1 MQVSRTFLSPAMKKT
16 VFAAAALCAL
26 LLGPFGQAQA
36 RRADVITVDG
46 IINPAVAEFIAST
59 IARSAAE
66 GAECL
71 IIRMDTPGGL
81 DLSMRSIIKE
91 MMGAGIPVIVY
102 VSPAGAR
109 AASAGALITMAA
121 DIAAMAPGTNIGAAH
136 PVSLGGG
143 KMEDEMASKVEND
156 AAAYAESIAAKRNRN
171 KEWAVQ
177 AVRESVSITENQ
189 ALKIK
194 VIDLIAFDLQDLLRQ
209 LDGRKIT
216 TAAGVTILETKGIE
230 INEIEMGLREKVLDT
245 LSNPNIAYILMMVG
259 LLGLYFELSNPGA
272 IFPGIIGGISLILA
286 FFAFQTLP
294 VNYAGILLIILAL
307 ILFILEIKVTSF
319 GMLTVG
325 GVISLTLG
333 SLMLFDP
340 QTAPFARIS
349 FEIIIPVVAVT
360 AACCI
365 ITVYL
370 AVKAYRRKPAT
381 GREGIVGEVGI
392 AKSAI
397 DPEGKVFV
405 HGEYWDALS
414 DEPIPQGSAVKVVS
428 VGSIKLKVTRAE
440 PSPTNRCKKEEI

>member
-1 MQVSRTFLSPAMKKT
+1 MRTAFITSVLC
-16 VFAAAALCAL
+16 CAL
-26 LLGPFGQAQA
+26 LFAGSGQAQA
-36 RRADVITVDG
+36 KRVDVVTIDG
-46 IINPAVAEFIAST
+46 IINPAVAGFIASAIT
-59 IARSAAE
+59 RSTAE
-66 GAECL
+66 GAACL

-91 MMGAGIPVIVY
+91 MMSAGIPVVVF

-109 AASAGALITMAA
+109 AASAGALITIAA

-136 PVSLGGG
+136 PVALGGG
-143 KMEDEMASKVEND
+143 KMDDEMASKVEND
-156 AAAYAESIAAKRNRN
+156 AAAYAESIATKRNRN
-171 KEWAVQ
+171 KEWAIK
-177 AVRESVSITENQ
+177 AVRESVSITENE
-189 ALKIK
+189 ALEIK
-194 VIDLIAFDLQDLLRQ
+194 VIDLIASDLDDLLRQ

-216 TAAGVTILETKGIE
+216 TAAGVTILETEDIE
-230 INEIEMGLREKVLDT
+230 VNEIEMGLREKVLDT

-294 VNYAGILLIILAL
+294 VNYAGILLIVLAL

-333 SLMLFDP
+333 SLMLYDSRA
-340 QTAPFARIS
+340 APFARLS
-349 FEIIIPVVAVT
+349 FDVLIPVVAVT
-360 AACCI
+360 SACCMI
-365 ITVYL
+365 IVYL
-370 AVKAYRRKPAT
+370 AVRAYRRKPAT
-381 GREGIVGEVGI
+381 GREGIVGEIGI
-392 AKSAI
+392 SKSAI

-414 DEPIPQGSAVKVVS
+414 DETVPEGAAVKVVEVKDS
-428 VGSIKLKVTRAE
+428 KLKVTRA
-440 PSPTNRCKKEEI
+440 

>member
-1 MQVSRTFLSPAMKKT
+1 MVT
-16 VFAAAALCAL
+16 
-26 LLGPFGQAQA
+26 
-36 RRADVITVDG
+36 IDG
-46 IINPAVAEFIAST
+46 IINPAVAEFIAKG

-66 GAECL
+66 GAECF

-91 MMGAGIPVIVY
+91 MMRADIPVIVY
-102 VSPAGAR
+102 VSPSGAR

-156 AAAYAESIAAKRNRN
+156 AAAYAESIATKRNRN
-171 KEWAVQ
+171 TKWAIK
-177 AVRESVSITENQ
+177 AVRESVSITENE
-189 ALKIK
+189 ALEIK
-194 VIDLIAFDLQDLLRQ
+194 VIDLIASDLEDLLRQ

-216 TAAGVTILETKGIE
+216 TAAGVTILETEDIE
-230 INEIEMGLREKVLDT
+230 VNEIEMGLREKVLDT

-325 GVISLTLG
+325 GVICLTLG
-333 SLMLFDP
+333 SLMMFDSR
-340 QTAPFARIS
+340 TAPFARLS
-349 FEIIIPVVAVT
+349 YEVIIPVVAVT
-360 AACCI
+360 SACCI
-365 ITVYL
+365 VTVYL
-370 AVKAYRRKPAT
+370 AVKAYRRKPTT
-381 GREGIVGEVGI
+381 GREGLIGEVGMS
-392 AKSAI
+392 KSAI
-397 DPEGKVFV
+397 NPEGKVFV
-405 HGEYWDALS
+405 HGEYWNALS
-414 DEPIPQGSAVKVVS
+414 DEAIPEGAAVKVVEVKDS
-428 VGSIKLKVTRAE
+428 KLKVTRA
-440 PSPTNRCKKEEI
+440 

>member
-1 MQVSRTFLSPAMKKT
+1 MRTAIIT
-16 VFAAAALCAL
+16 AAAMCAL
-26 LLGPFGQAQA
+26 LLGVLSQAQA
-36 RRADVITVDG
+36 RRADVVTIDG
-46 IINPAVAEFIAST
+46 IINPAVAEFIAAT
-59 IARSAAE
+59 ITRSAAE

-171 KEWAVQ
+171 KEWAVK
-177 AVRESVSITENQ
+177 AVRESVSITENE

-194 VIDLIAFDLQDLLRQ
+194 VIDLIASDLEDLLRQ

-216 TAAGVTILETKGIE
+216 TAAGVAILETENIE
-230 INEIEMGLREKVLDT
+230 INAIEMGLREKVLDT
-245 LSNPNIAYILMMVG
+245 LSNPNIAYILFIVG

-325 GVISLTLG
+325 GVISLILG
-333 SLMLFDP
+333 SLMLFD
-340 QTAPFARIS
+340 TGAAPFARLS
-349 FEIIIPVVAVT
+349 FEVLIPVVSIT
-360 AACCI
+360 SACCI
-365 ITVYL
+365 AIVYL
-370 AVKAYRRKPAT
+370 AIRAYRSKPAT
-381 GREGIVGEVGI
+381 GREGIVGEVGTV
-392 AKSAI
+392 KSAI

-405 HGEYWDALS
+405 HGEYWNALS
-414 DEPIPQGSAVKVVS
+414 DEAIPAGTEVKVVE
-428 VGSIKLKVTRAE
+428 VMGSTLKVCRAE
-440 PSPTNRCKKEEI
+440 PTTAGRFRKEEV

>member
-1 MQVSRTFLSPAMKKT
+1 MRRAFIN
-16 VFAAAALCAL
+16 AAFFCAL
-26 LLGPFGQAQA
+26 LIAGLGQADA
-36 RRADVITVDG
+36 KRADVVTIDG
-46 IINPAVAEFIAST
+46 IINPAVAEFIAGAINRST
-59 IARSAAE
+59 AE
-66 GAECL
+66 GADCL

-91 MMGAGIPVIVY
+91 MMSAGIPVIVY
-102 VSPAGAR
+102 VGPAGAR

-136 PVSLGGG
+136 PVALGGG

-171 KEWAVQ
+171 KEWAVK
-177 AVRESVSITENQ
+177 AVRESVSITENE
-189 ALKIK
+189 ALKLK
-194 VIDLIAFDLQDLLRQ
+194 VIDLIASDLDDLLRQ

-216 TAAGVTILETKGIE
+216 TAAGVTILATENIE
-230 INEIEMGLREKVLDT
+230 VNEIEMGLREKVLDT

-272 IFPGIIGGISLILA
+272 IFPGIVGGISLILA

-333 SLMLFDP
+333 SLMLFDSRA
-340 QTAPFARIS
+340 APFARLS
-349 FEIIIPVVAVT
+349 FEVLIPVVSIT
-360 AACCI
+360 SACCI
-365 ITVYL
+365 AIVYL
-370 AVKAYRRKPAT
+370 AVRAYRRKPAT
-381 GREGIVGEVGI
+381 GREGIVGEIGI
-392 AKSAI
+392 AKSSI

-414 DEPIPQGSAVKVVS
+414 NERIPEGTAVKVVE
-428 VGSIKLKVTRAE
+428 VKGSKLKVTRA
-440 PSPTNRCKKEEI
+440 

>member
-1 MQVSRTFLSPAMKKT
+1 MRTAIIT
-16 VFAAAALCAL
+16 AATMCAL
-26 LLGPFGQAQA
+26 LLGAFSQALA
-36 RRADVITVDG
+36 RRADVLTVDG
-46 IINPAVAEFIAST
+46 IINPAVAGFVAAS
-59 IARSAAE
+59 ISRSAAE

-91 MMGAGIPVIVY
+91 MMGSGIPVIVY

-121 DIAAMAPGTNIGAAH
+121 DIAAMAPGTNFGAAH

-171 KEWAVQ
+171 KEWAVK
-177 AVRESVSITENQ
+177 AVRESVSITENE

-194 VIDLIAFDLQDLLRQ
+194 VIDLIASDLEDLLRQ

-216 TAAGVTILETKGIE
+216 TAAGVTILETEGIE
-230 INEIEMGLREKVLDT
+230 VHEIEMGLREKVLDT

-325 GVISLTLG
+325 GVISLILG
-333 SLMLFDP
+333 SLMLFD
-340 QTAPFARIS
+340 TGAAPFARLS
-349 FEIIIPVVAVT
+349 FEVIIPVVAVT
-360 AACCI
+360 
-365 ITVYL
+365 
-370 AVKAYRRKPAT
+370 
-381 GREGIVGEVGI
+381 
-392 AKSAI
+392 SA
-397 DPEGKVFV
+397 
-405 HGEYWDALS
+405 
-414 DEPIPQGSAVKVVS
+414 
-428 VGSIKLKVTRAE
+428 
-440 PSPTNRCKKEEI
+440 

>member
-1 MQVSRTFLSPAMKKT
+1 MRTARVVS
-16 VFAAAALCAL
+16 ALCCAL
-26 LLGPFGQAQA
+26 LFTGFGQAHA
-36 RRADVITVDG
+36 KRADVVTVDG
-46 IINPAVAEFIAST
+46 IINPAIAEFIAST
-59 IARSAAE
+59 ITRSTAE
-66 GAECL
+66 GAAFL
-71 IIRMDTPGGL
+71 IIRLDTPGGL

-91 MMGAGIPVIVY
+91 MMSAGIPVIVY

-156 AAAYAESIAAKRNRN
+156 AAAYAESIATKRNRN
-171 KEWAVQ
+171 TKWAIQ
-177 AVRESVSITENQ
+177 AVRESVSITENE
-189 ALKIK
+189 ALAIK
-194 VIDLIAFDLQDLLRQ
+194 VIDLIASDLEDLLRQ
-209 LDGRKIT
+209 IDGRKIT
-216 TAAGVTILETKGIE
+216 TAGGVAILETEDIE
-230 INEIEMGLREKVLDT
+230 VREIEMGLREKVLNT

-294 VNYAGILLIILAL
+294 VNYAGVLLIILAL

-333 SLMLFDP
+333 SLMLFDSR
-340 QTAPFARIS
+340 TAPFARLS
-349 FEIIIPVVAVT
+349 YDVLIPVVAIT
-360 AACCI
+360 SACCMAI
-365 ITVYL
+365 VYL
-370 AVKAYRRKPAT
+370 AVRAYRRKPTT
-381 GREGIVGEVGI
+381 GREGIVGEIGI
-392 AKSAI
+392 SKSDI

-414 DEPIPQGSAVKVVS
+414 DETIPEGTAVKVAEVKDS
-428 VGSIKLKVTRAE
+428 KLKVTRA
-440 PSPTNRCKKEEI
+440 

>member
-1 MQVSRTFLSPAMKKT
+1 MRRAVIT
-16 VFAAAALCAL
+16 AALSCAL
-26 LLGPFGQAQA
+26 LIAGLGQAHA
-36 RRADVITVDG
+36 KRADVVTIDG

-59 IARSAAE
+59 INRSVAE

-81 DLSMRSIIKE
+81 DLSMRSIIKA
-91 MMGAGIPVIVY
+91 MMSADIPIVVY

-143 KMEDEMASKVEND
+143 TMEDDMAAKVEND
-156 AAAYAESIAAKRNRN
+156 AAAYAESIATKRNRN
-171 KEWAVQ
+171 KEWAIK
-177 AVRESVSITENQ
+177 AVRESVSITENE
-189 ALKIK
+189 ALKLK
-194 VIDLIAFDLQDLLRQ
+194 VIDIIASDLDDLLRQ
-209 LDGRKIT
+209 IDGRKIT
-216 TAAGVTILETKGIE
+216 TTAGVKIIETANIE
-230 INEIEMGLREKVLDT
+230 VNEIEMGLREKVLDT
-245 LSNPNIAYILMMVG
+245 LSNPNIAYILMIVG

-333 SLMLFDP
+333 SLMLFDSRS
-340 QTAPFARIS
+340 APFARVS
-349 FEIIIPVVAVT
+349 YDVLIPVVLITSV
-360 AACCI
+360 CCVLI
-365 ITVYL
+365 VYL
-370 AVKAYRRKPAT
+370 AIRAFSRKPTT
-381 GREGIVGEVGI
+381 GREGLTGEIGI
-392 AKSAI
+392 SKSAI
-397 DPEGKVFV
+397 DPEGKVYV
-405 HGEYWDALS
+405 HGEYWDASS
-414 DEPIPQGSAVKVVS
+414 DEAIPEGTPVKVVEVKDS
-428 VGSIKLKVTRAE
+428 KLKVRKA
-440 PSPTNRCKKEEI
+440 

>member
-1 MQVSRTFLSPAMKKT
+1 MKRA
-16 VFAAAALCAL
+16 FINAAFFCAL
-26 LLGPFGQAQA
+26 LIAGLGQADA
-36 RRADVITVDG
+36 KRADVVTIDG
-46 IINPAVAEFIAST
+46 IINPAVAEFIAGAINRST
-59 IARSAAE
+59 AE
-66 GAECL
+66 GADCL

-91 MMGAGIPVIVY
+91 MMSAGIPVIVY
-102 VSPAGAR
+102 VGPAGAR

-136 PVSLGGG
+136 PVALGGG

-171 KEWAVQ
+171 KEWAVK
-177 AVRESVSITENQ
+177 AVRESVSITENE
-189 ALKIK
+189 ALKLK
-194 VIDLIAFDLQDLLRQ
+194 VIDLIASDLDDLLRQ

-216 TAAGVTILETKGIE
+216 TAAGVTILATENIE
-230 INEIEMGLREKVLDT
+230 VNEIEMGLREKVLDT

-272 IFPGIIGGISLILA
+272 FFPGIIGGISLILA

-333 SLMLFDP
+333 SLMLFDSRA
-340 QTAPFARIS
+340 APFARLS
-349 FEIIIPVVAVT
+349 FDVLIPVVSIT
-360 AACCI
+360 SACCI
-365 ITVYL
+365 AIVYL
-370 AVKAYRRKPAT
+370 AIRAYRRKPAT
-381 GREGIVGEVGI
+381 GREGIVGEIGI
-392 AKSAI
+392 AKSSI

-414 DEPIPQGSAVKVVS
+414 NERIPEGTAVTVVEVKGS
-428 VGSIKLKVTRAE
+428 KLKVTRA
-440 PSPTNRCKKEEI
+440 